1 MEEFRDIKDYEG
13 VYQVSRS
20 GKVRSLDRK
29 VLGPWGCLINK
40 KGRILATQLS
50 PYGVV
55 LVDLNLNRVRKK
67 FRVHKLVTQAFG
79 AE

>member
-1 MEEFRDIKDYEG
+1 MEEWKDIEGYEG

-29 VLGPWGCLINK
+29 VMGPWGCMINK

-50 PYGVV
+50 PFNVV
-55 LVDLNLNRVRKK
+55 LVDLNLNKVRKK
-67 FRVHKLVTQAFG
+67 CRVHKLVTQAFG